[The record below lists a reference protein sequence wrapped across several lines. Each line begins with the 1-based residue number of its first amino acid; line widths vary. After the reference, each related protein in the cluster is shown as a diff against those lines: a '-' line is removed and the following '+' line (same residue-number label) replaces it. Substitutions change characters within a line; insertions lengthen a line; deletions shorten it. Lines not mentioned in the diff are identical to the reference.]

1 MPRGRKKQENVSL
14 EERLADVTAQIE
26 RAEDTLKD
34 LRRQR
39 KELEKLLEEQKKDQL
54 YRAVVDSGKTIEE
67 ILEVLGRM
75 DTDIKE

>member
-1 MPRGRKKQENVSL
+1 MPRGRKKQENISL

-26 RAEDTLKD
+26 RIEDTLKD

-39 KELEKLLEEQKKDQL
+39 KDIEKQLEEQKKEQL
-54 YRAVVDSGKTIEE
+54 YKAVVDSGKTIEE

-75 DTDIKE
+75 DTDTKE

>member
-1 MPRGRKKQENVSL
+1 MTRGRKKQENVSL

-26 RAEDTLKD
+26 RTEDTLKD

-39 KELEKLLEEQKKDQL
+39 KEIEKLLEEQKKEQL
-54 YRAVVDSGKTIEE
+54 YKAVVDSGKTIEE

-75 DTDIKE
+75 DTDTEE

>member
-26 RAEDTLKD
+26 RTEDTLKD

-39 KELEKLLEEQKKDQL
+39 KEIEKLLEEQKKEQL
-54 YRAVVDSGKTIEE
+54 YKAVVDSGKTIEE

-75 DTDIKE
+75 DTDTKE

>member
-26 RAEDTLKD
+26 RTEDTLKD

-39 KELEKLLEEQKKDQL
+39 KEIEKLLEEQKKEQL
-54 YRAVVDSGKTIEE
+54 YKAVVDSGKTIEE

-75 DTDIKE
+75 DIDTKE

>member
-26 RAEDTLKD
+26 RTEDTLKD

-39 KELEKLLEEQKKDQL
+39 KEIEKLLEEQKKEQL
-54 YRAVVDSGKTIEE
+54 YKAVVDSGKTIEE

-75 DTDIKE
+75 DTDTEE

>member
-26 RAEDTLKD
+26 RTEDTLKD

-39 KELEKLLEEQKKDQL
+39 KEIEKLLEEQKKEQL
-54 YRAVVDSGKTIEE
+54 YKAVVDSGKTIE
-67 ILEVLGRM
+67 
-75 DTDIKE
+75 